1 MLTENFASKEI
12 PESEKL
18 FYSLETFTRTS
29 TSLWKCDTINFYSD
43 NLAKKVVKILHWF
56 LGQILETFA
65 IEENYVLIMMMV
77 TYIKYFVAE
86 TLGIWCGFGD
96 AFCFQILGRTCGSH
110 HGSLGNFTSKI
121 VQGVENSSAKPRGYS
136 FAFWLLLIGKI
147 PTDSR
152 GKRATYIFHIFMAWN
167 RMFQKSS
174 NYQSWM

>member
-29 TSLWKCDTINFYSD
+29 TSLWKCDTINFYSRIICEKSRENALVFRTD
-43 NLAKKVVKILHWF
+43 FGNF
-56 LGQILETFA
+56 CNET
-65 IEENYVLIMMMV
+65 ILIMMMV